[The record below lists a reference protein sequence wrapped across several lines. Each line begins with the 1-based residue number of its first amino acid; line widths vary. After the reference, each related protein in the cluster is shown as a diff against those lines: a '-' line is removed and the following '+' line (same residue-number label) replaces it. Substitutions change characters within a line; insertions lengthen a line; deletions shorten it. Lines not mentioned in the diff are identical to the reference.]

1 MSPAQIGW
9 TWIVELLSYI
19 VDFLISDKEPE
30 RSSQKAPVTY
40 IILYLYQKT
49 PRYILTDERGINQNQ
64 NLIAKYKVDDVVL
77 NNIWRMRKGHTHT
90 PYHLWSSVC
99 TRQPIRSTASR
110 LQSRVI
116 FWKLDRLTNVWL
128 VTPKGCSSFIILS
141 HCRIRLDEK
150 ND

>member
-40 IILYLYQKT
+40 IILYLYQKM

-64 NLIAKYKVDDVVL
+64 KFNCKIQSGGCCIEQHNEYENGYKH
-77 NNIWRMRKGHTHT
+77 IR
-90 PYHLWSSVC
+90 YHLWTSVC

-116 FWKLDRLTNVWL
+116 SWKLDRLTNVWL